1 MSNKFIKSYLHW
13 FGIHGSYHSKFF
25 SGSVQKKPGHP
36 HIISHANALAWT
48 DLKFPLSEWKIIHK
62 RLWAVSSPLADLS
75 FHIPVLFY
83 NDSSSSV
90 IISHQ
95 LASLFEKELELNS
108 LDWNVNE
115 LEHKHQLEDMKPT
128 VEICTKIQKQF
139 DPIVNVLTSL
149 CVRKRSQKVVQHQRR
164 QQGMTLGV
172 RTREEMILQ

>member
-75 FHIPVLFY
+75 FNIPVLFY

-95 LASLFEKELELNS
+95 VASLFEIELE
-108 LDWNVNE
+108 
-115 LEHKHQLEDMKPT
+115 P
-128 VEICTKIQKQF
+128 
-139 DPIVNVLTSL
+139 
-149 CVRKRSQKVVQHQRR
+149 
-164 QQGMTLGV
+164 GA
-172 RTREEMILQ
+172 